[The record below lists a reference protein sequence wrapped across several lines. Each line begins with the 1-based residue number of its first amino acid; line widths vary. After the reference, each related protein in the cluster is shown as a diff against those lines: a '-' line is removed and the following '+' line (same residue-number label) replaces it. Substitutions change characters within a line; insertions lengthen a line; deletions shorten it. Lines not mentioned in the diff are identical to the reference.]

1 MSYLIVGASSGLGR
15 ELAYEFAKNKKNLIL
30 TSRDTR
36 DLGAIKNDLENLYNV
51 DVEIIELNL
60 SDLNNVTKFVNAF
73 DSHNLN
79 GLIFSAGM
87 IYDDDSVLTDKDK
100 YIELFN
106 ANFLSI
112 SFIVSNL
119 ALKNPEKKLS
129 IIGFGSVSGL
139 LGRKFNTYYAA
150 SKRALHSYFE
160 SLGLSNIRGNKLQ
173 FYILGYLNTNLAF
186 GKKLIL
192 PKGKTSNLAKKVFKW
207 RDKKFKVSYYPGY
220 WSVISLALKLVPF
233 SVINIIS
240 KFIK

>member
-87 IYDDDSVLTDKDK
+87 IYDDDS
-100 YIELFN
+100 ESEALF
-106 ANFLSI
+106 
-112 SFIVSNL
+112 
-119 ALKNPEKKLS
+119 E
-129 IIGFGSVSGL
+129 
-139 LGRKFNTYYAA
+139 
-150 SKRALHSYFE
+150 
-160 SLGLSNIRGNKLQ
+160 
-173 FYILGYLNTNLAF
+173 
-186 GKKLIL
+186 
-192 PKGKTSNLAKKVFKW
+192 
-207 RDKKFKVSYYPGY
+207 
-220 WSVISLALKLVPF
+220 
-233 SVINIIS
+233 
-240 KFIK
+240 